1 MIVRQLLAG
10 TIPLCCKCTSWWG
23 RCWWGLGATIMTS
36 IRWWQHWKQGRASRW
51 RSWSIR
57 WWWVVER
64 MWSRRMGRFWLSLSK
79 ERVRTSLACLMAWS
93 VSQCLL
99 ESLADAG
106 WYAREV
112 SRDGASFC
120 CGTQDKKGLET
131 MLLQGMVLSG
141 QVMESTFYDQLTGQP
156 KPGLSVQLT
165 VLDAETDE
173 KYQCQLSEGF
183 STLEQLKDLRRL
195 GQAIDIQQA
204 RVQLE
209 GELPPK
215 MARVDLQVRGIK
227 GKGGFHT
234 LRCRF
239 AQVAATV

>member
-1 MIVRQLLAG
+1 
-10 TIPLCCKCTSWWG
+10 
-23 RCWWGLGATIMTS
+23 
-36 IRWWQHWKQGRASRW
+36 
-51 RSWSIR
+51 
-57 WWWVVER
+57 
-64 MWSRRMGRFWLSLSK
+64 
-79 ERVRTSLACLMAWS
+79 
-93 VSQCLL
+93 
-99 ESLADAG
+99 
-106 WYAREV
+106 
-112 SRDGASFC
+112 
-120 CGTQDKKGLET
+120 

-183 STLEQLKDLRRL
+183 TTLEQLRDLRRQ

-215 MARVDLQVRGIK
+215 MASIALEVRGIK

-234 LRCRF
+234 LKCRF

>member
-1 MIVRQLLAG
+1 
-10 TIPLCCKCTSWWG
+10 
-23 RCWWGLGATIMTS
+23 
-36 IRWWQHWKQGRASRW
+36 
-51 RSWSIR
+51 
-57 WWWVVER
+57 
-64 MWSRRMGRFWLSLSK
+64 
-79 ERVRTSLACLMAWS
+79 
-93 VSQCLL
+93 
-99 ESLADAG
+99 
-106 WYAREV
+106 
-112 SRDGASFC
+112 
-120 CGTQDKKGLET
+120 

-165 VLDAETDE
+165 VLDVETDE

-183 STLEQLKDLRRL
+183 SMLEQLKDLRRQ

-215 MARVDLQVRGIK
+215 MASIALEVRGIK

-234 LRCRF
+234 LKCRF

>member
-1 MIVRQLLAG
+1 MALTMV
-10 TIPLCCKCTSWWG
+10 
-23 RCWWGLGATIMTS
+23 GL
-36 IRWWQHWKQGRASRW
+36 W
-51 RSWSIR
+51 
-57 WWWVVER
+57 
-64 MWSRRMGRFWLSLSK
+64 
-79 ERVRTSLACLMAWS
+79 
-93 VSQCLL
+93 
-99 ESLADAG
+99 
-106 WYAREV
+106 REV
-112 SRDGASFC
+112 SRDGASFL

-141 QVMESTFYDQLTGQP
+141 HVMESTFYDQLTGQP

-183 STLEQLKDLRRL
+183 TTLEQLRDLRRL
-195 GQAIDIQQA
+195 GQPIDIQQA
-204 RVQLE
+204 RLQLE

>member
-1 MIVRQLLAG
+1 
-10 TIPLCCKCTSWWG
+10 
-23 RCWWGLGATIMTS
+23 
-36 IRWWQHWKQGRASRW
+36 
-51 RSWSIR
+51 
-57 WWWVVER
+57 
-64 MWSRRMGRFWLSLSK
+64 
-79 ERVRTSLACLMAWS
+79 MAWC

-106 WYAREV
+106 WYAQRGFKGWGFFWCW
-112 SRDGASFC
+112 R
-120 CGTQDKKGLET
+120 QDKKGLKT

-165 VLDAETDE
+165 VLDVETDE
-173 KYQCQLSEGF
+173 KYQCQVSEGF

-215 MARVDLQVRGIK
+215 MASIALEVRGIK

-234 LRCRF
+234 LKCRF

>member
-1 MIVRQLLAG
+1 
-10 TIPLCCKCTSWWG
+10 
-23 RCWWGLGATIMTS
+23 
-36 IRWWQHWKQGRASRW
+36 
-51 RSWSIR
+51 
-57 WWWVVER
+57 
-64 MWSRRMGRFWLSLSK
+64 
-79 ERVRTSLACLMAWS
+79 MAWC

-106 WYAREV
+106 WSVERGLTGWGFFLCW
-112 SRDGASFC
+112 R
-120 CGTQDKKGLET
+120 QDKKGLET

-183 STLEQLKDLRRL
+183 TTLEQLRDLRRL
-195 GQAIDIQQA
+195 GQPIDIQQA
-204 RVQLE
+204 RLQLE